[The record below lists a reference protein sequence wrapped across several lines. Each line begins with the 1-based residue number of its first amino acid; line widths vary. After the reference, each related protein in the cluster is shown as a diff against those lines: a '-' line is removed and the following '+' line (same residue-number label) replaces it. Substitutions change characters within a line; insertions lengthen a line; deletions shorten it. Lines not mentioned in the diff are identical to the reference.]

1 MTAAVVTV
9 SDRSARGERED
20 VSGPTAAAI
29 LADNDFEVTGVSVV
43 PDEAE
48 DIVRRLRELVSQDVA
63 LVITTGGTGFSPR
76 DITPEATL
84 RVIERRADGISEEIR
99 RVSREKTPF
108 SMVSRAV
115 AGIVGGTLIV
125 NLPGSPKGVSES
137 LEAILPVLPHA
148 LRLLRQSPDTLH

>member
-29 LADNDFEVTGVSVV
+29 LADNDFEVAGVSVV